1 MRVDR
6 RRVLFAASAALP
18 WLSERAQGAA
28 YPTRPVR
35 VLLGFPAGG
44 TADILTRLVS
54 EWLQIRLGQP
64 FVVENRPGAGTNL
77 ATEAAVRAPA
87 DGYTLLATTT
97 SNLLN
102 GALYPDLRYDFV
114 RDIAP
119 VASLTTQPL
128 VLEVIPAMPVRSVP
142 EFIAYARANRGRINM
157 GNSGQGTVS
166 HLAAELF
173 RQASDI
179 DFVSVPYRGAAPMLA
194 DLLAGRIQAA
204 CDNIPASMEH
214 IRSGSLRP
222 LAVTTAARSES
233 LPDVPTV
240 GEFIPGFEA
249 FSVAGIGAPR
259 GTPAAIVETLNA
271 AINAG
276 LADPRLR
283 SRLAELGATI
293 RAGSSAE
300 FAQLIA
306 RETEKWARVI
316 QTAGV
321 RMN

>member
-128 VLEVIPAMPVRSVP
+128 VLEVIPAMPVRTVP
-142 EFIAYARANRGRINM
+142 EFIAYARANPGRINM

-306 RETEKWARVI
+306 RETEKWVRVI

-321 RMN
+321 RMD